1 MHYYR
6 YSNGD
11 LFLQKRKAY
20 LKGEAGMYWI
30 LGIIIMII
38 LCILV
43 WFNISYSP
51 VKAEFKKY
59 INAELKNSKN
69 SNENF
74 TEEDIMNLPLPVQKY
89 FRYCGYIGKPKMEN
103 MKIYFK
109 DVDFIQATRKLK
121 IEYTLYSFINEPTRF
136 ALINTS
142 LFGIPFE
149 GIDSYKDGVGGMKG
163 QIAKLITL
171 FNERGKAMD
180 KACLATYLS
189 EGLIIPNI
197 VLQDF
202 VTWESIDDNH
212 AKAIITYYGISASGI
227 FTFDDNGYMISFTTE
242 DREYNDGKG
251 NSRIEKWSA
260 LCSDYKDINGI
271 KYPTVLKGVWHLA
284 AGDLE
289 YFYGKNM
296 EIEYDVRS

>member
-1 MHYYR
+1 
-6 YSNGD
+6 
-11 LFLQKRKAY
+11 
-20 LKGEAGMYWI
+20 MYWI
-30 LGIIIMII
+30 LGIIIVII

-51 VKAEFKKY
+51 VKAEFKKFVDE
-59 INAELKNSKN
+59 ELKNAQTLNK
-69 SNENF
+69 NF
-74 TEEDIMNLPLPVQKY
+74 TEEDIIKLPLPVQKY
-89 FRYCGYIGKPKMEN
+89 FRYCGYIGKPKMAN

-109 DVDFIQATRKLK
+109 DVDFFQASRKLK
-121 IEYTLYSFINEPTRF
+121 IEYTLYSFSYRPTRF

-149 GIDSYKDGVGGMKG
+149 GIDSYKDGIGGMKG
-163 QIAKLITL
+163 QIGKLITL

-189 EGLIIPNI
+189 EGLIIPN
-197 VLQDF
+197 VALQHF
-202 VTWESIDDNH
+202 VTWESIDENH
-212 AKAIITYYGISASGI
+212 AKATITYYGIEAGGV
-227 FTFDDNGYMISFTTE
+227 FTFDDNGCMISFTTE

-271 KYPTVLKGVWHLA
+271 KYPTVLQGVWHLA
-284 AGDLE
+284 AGDLV
-289 YFYGKNM
+289 YFDGKDM
-296 EIEYDVRS
+296 KIEYNLQ